1 LAKSLRR
8 WAARFFVVPS
18 PSCPFNR
25 LAVSLPAFR
34 LATLPDFS
42 EKFSAPGNRPRRAQR
57 QVYERYAGRL
67 FRVALR
73 YLRQHADAED
83 ALVRGFQKA
92 FAQLP
97 RFEFHDAARLVGWL
111 KTIVVS
117 ECLMQLRQRSSF
129 ALVPDW
135 EAADVP
141 VDEEALDRLSAE
153 EIRDLIRQLPDGYRT
168 VFNLYAIEGYN
179 HAEIA
184 QRLGINE
191 GPNMAG

>member
-1 LAKSLRR
+1 MFLSEVIDCCRR
-8 WAARFFVVPS
+8 GDV
-18 PSCPFNR
+18 
-25 LAVSLPAFR
+25 
-34 LATLPDFS
+34 
-42 EKFSAPGNRPRRAQR
+42 RAQR

-67 FRVALR
+67 YRVAQR
-73 YLRQHADAED
+73 YLRQRADAED

-97 RFEFHDAARLVGWL
+97 RFEFHDEARLVSWL
-111 KTIVVS
+111 KTIVIN
-117 ECLMQLRQRSSF
+117 ECLMHLRQRSSF

-153 EIRDLIRQLPDGYRT
+153 EIHDLIRQLPDGYRT
-168 VFNLYAIEGYN
+168 VFNLYALEGYT

-184 QRLGINE
+184 QRLGISE
-191 GPNMAG
+191 GTSKSQLSKARHLLQHQFFLCNHEKRSTS